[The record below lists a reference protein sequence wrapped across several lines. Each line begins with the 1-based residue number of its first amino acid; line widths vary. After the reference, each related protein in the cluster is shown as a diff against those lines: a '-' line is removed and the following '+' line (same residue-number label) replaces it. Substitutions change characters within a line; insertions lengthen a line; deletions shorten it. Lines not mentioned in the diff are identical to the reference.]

1 MGSYHIIYNSALRD
15 RIARE
20 SYLSHYNSMNLL
32 SMYALTGAYRE
43 EGYEWVDELCQ
54 VITGNVDYACAY
66 IAEHFRGV
74 RVSKPQG
81 TYMLFLDCTEW
92 CRDHGRTIDEL
103 IEAAWDVGVAWQD
116 GRAFHGPYHIRMNL
130 ALPLS
135 RVQEAFARLNR
146 YVF

>member
-1 MGSYHIIYNSALRD
+1 
-15 RIARE
+15 
-20 SYLSHYNSMNLL
+20 
-32 SMYALTGAYRE
+32 
-43 EGYEWVDELCQ
+43 
-54 VITGNVDYACAY
+54 
-66 IAEHFRGV
+66 
-74 RVSKPQG
+74 
-81 TYMLFLDCTEW
+81 MLFLDCTEW

-116 GRAFHGPYHIRMNL
+116 GRAFHGPCHIRMNL